1 MKNISLFLN
10 IYLCQLPICATAWAP
25 FCDLLQYTQTHRK
38 CNLFVL
44 YDKNSNGLLKDLGG
58 HEKRKTSTLMWSDVD
73 HGQQPMKMHTEV
85 TLLNKNT
92 YTIHQLT
99 LKNTELYQR
108 VQLFSSLHSYL
119 RQLKSFWFL
128 SAVAWIFYCANKH
141 LISLRVNACIAIKH
155 RKRKPLHASYMMYF
169 SQIFLD

>member
-10 IYLCQLPICATAWAP
+10 IYLCQLPTHNCFTVHT
-25 FCDLLQYTQTHRK
+25 DTLLK

-58 HEKRKTSTLMWSDVD
+58 MKKEKQVRWCDLTWITVNNQWKCTQKSRYCIKIRTL
-73 HGQQPMKMHTEV
+73 
-85 TLLNKNT
+85 
-92 YTIHQLT
+92 HQLT

-128 SAVAWIFYCANKH
+128 SAVAWICYCANKH
-141 LISLRVNACIAIKH
+141 LISLGVNACIAIKH

-169 SQIFLD
+169 SQIFVD